1 MEELL
6 TLRQHIENHD
16 YNAALAIVDELE
28 TMSKE
33 DKLNK
38 IYSFAVVLLIHLIK
52 QAAEQRSTRSWEFSI
67 YNTTKEIKRINKR
80 RKAGG
85 FYTTAEELEEII
97 EDAFETALK
106 KSSLE
111 AFEGQFTEQ
120 QLAQKIDS
128 QQIKQQAIN
137 LILAR

>member
-6 TLRQHIENHD
+6 TLRQHLENHD
-16 YNAALAIVDELE
+16 YDAALAIVAELE

-67 YNTTKEIKRINKR
+67 YNATKEIKRINKR
-80 RKAGG
+80 RKTGG
-85 FYTTAEELEEII
+85 YYASPEELQEII
-97 EDAFETALK
+97 EDAFDTALK
-106 KSSLE
+106 KAALE
-111 AFEGQFTEQ
+111 AFEGQYTEQ
-120 QLAQKIDS
+120 ELAQKITENEVKS
-128 QQIKQQAIN
+128 QALQAI
-137 LILAR
+137 ISI

>member
-6 TLRQHIENHD
+6 TLRQHLENHD
-16 YNAALAIVDELE
+16 YDAALAIVAELE

-67 YNTTKEIKRINKR
+67 YNATKEIKRINKR
-80 RKAGG
+80 RKTGG
-85 FYTTAEELEEII
+85 YYASPEELQEII
-97 EDAFETALK
+97 EDAFDTALK
-106 KSSLE
+106 KAALE
-111 AFEGQFTEQ
+111 AFEGQYTEQ
-120 QLAQKIDS
+120 ELAQKITANEVKS
-128 QQIKQQAIN
+128 QALQAI
-137 LILAR
+137 ISI

>member
-6 TLRQHIENHD
+6 TLRQHLENHD
-16 YNAALAIVDELE
+16 YDAALAIVAELE

-67 YNTTKEIKRINKR
+67 YNATKEIKRINKR
-80 RKAGG
+80 RKTGG
-85 FYTTAEELEEII
+85 YYASPEELQEII
-97 EDAFETALK
+97 EDAFDTALK
-106 KSSLE
+106 QAALE
-111 AFEGQFTEQ
+111 AFEGQYTEQ
-120 QLAQKIDS
+120 ELAQKITENEVKS
-128 QQIKQQAIN
+128 QALQAI
-137 LILAR
+137 ISI

>member
-6 TLRQHIENHD
+6 TLRQHLENHD
-16 YNAALAIVDELE
+16 YDAALAIVAELE

-38 IYSFAVVLLIHLIK
+38 IYSLAVVLLIHLIK

-67 YNTTKEIKRINKR
+67 YNATIEIKRINKR

-85 FYTTAEELEEII
+85 YYATTEELEEII

-106 KSSLE
+106 KATLE
-111 AFEGQFTEQ
+111 AFEGQYTEQ
-120 QLAQKIDS
+120 ELSLKINKND
-128 QQIKQQAIN
+128 IKQQA
-137 LILAR
+137 LKAILVT

>member
-6 TLRQHIENHD
+6 TLRQHLENHD
-16 YNAALAIVDELE
+16 YDAALAIVAELE

-67 YNTTKEIKRINKR
+67 YNATKEIKRINKR
-80 RKAGG
+80 RKASG
-85 FYTTAEELEEII
+85 YYATPEELQEII
-97 EDAFETALK
+97 EDAFETAIK
-106 KSSLE
+106 KAALE
-111 AFEGQFTEQ
+111 AFEGQYSEQ
-120 QLAQKIDS
+120 ELSQKIKVNEVKI
-128 QQIKQQAIN
+128 QALQAI
-137 LILAR
+137 IDF

>member
-6 TLRQHIENHD
+6 TLRQHLENHD
-16 YNAALAIVDELE
+16 YDAALAIVAELE

-67 YNTTKEIKRINKR
+67 YNATKEIKRINKR
-80 RKAGG
+80 RKASGC
-85 FYTTAEELEEII
+85 YATPEELQEII
-97 EDAFETALK
+97 EDAFETAIK
-106 KSSLE
+106 KAALE
-111 AFEGQFTEQ
+111 AFEGQYSEQ
-120 QLAQKIDS
+120 ELSQKIKVNEVKI
-128 QQIKQQAIN
+128 QALQAI
-137 LILAR
+137 IDF

>member
-6 TLRQHIENHD
+6 TLRQHLENHD
-16 YNAALAIVDELE
+16 YDAALTIVTELE

-52 QAAEQRSTRSWEFSI
+52 QAAEKRSTRSWEFSI
-67 YNTTKEIKRINKR
+67 YNATKEIKRINKR

-85 FYTTAEELEEII
+85 YYATTEELEEII

-106 KSSLE
+106 KAALE
-111 AFEGQFTEQ
+111 AFEGQYTEQ
-120 QLAQKIDS
+120 ELSLKIDS
-128 QQIKQQAIN
+128 SEIKQQAIC
-137 LILAR
+137 LIQ